1 MKYWKVPLIM
11 FRFLHLPSGCRSL
24 LRRKCW
30 PVPGRI
36 AEDARKAFFPAAE
49 VMGTTLFLM
58 IASPASAQLMVCNQ
72 SLDVLNV
79 ALGFDEKG
87 EFETEGWWSIGA
99 NRCSSVVRQ
108 ALTGRYYYLYAED
121 VFGQP
126 VLSGAVPACVDA
138 KRFRITGTSSC
149 WVRGLREAPFAEIDT
164 QSQSRWT
171 VFLKASE

>member
-1 MKYWKVPLIM
+1 M
-11 FRFLHLPSGCRSL
+11 FRFLPMSCVCPGL
-24 LRRKCW
+24 LRRSILL
-30 PVPGRI
+30 VTFRI
-36 AEDARKAFFPAAE
+36 ASSGFWPTAAAL
-49 VMGTTLFLM
+49 GATLCLTA
-58 IASPASAQLMVCNQ
+58 ASPAKAQLMVCNQ

-79 ALGFDEKG
+79 ALGFDESG

-108 ALTGRYYYLYAED
+108 SLTGRYYYLYAED

-138 KRFRITGTSSC
+138 KRFRISGTDGC

-171 VFLKASE
+171 VFLKGAE

>member
-1 MKYWKVPLIM
+1 MLSARCG
-11 FRFLHLPSGCRSL
+11 FLRRFLSL
-24 LRRKCW
+24 LPC
-30 PVPGRI
+30 RI
-36 AEDARKAFFPAAE
+36 TENS
-49 VMGTTLFLM
+49 G
-58 IASPASAQLMVCNQ
+58 ASPFSGSAILGATFCLILSGPASAQLMVCNQ